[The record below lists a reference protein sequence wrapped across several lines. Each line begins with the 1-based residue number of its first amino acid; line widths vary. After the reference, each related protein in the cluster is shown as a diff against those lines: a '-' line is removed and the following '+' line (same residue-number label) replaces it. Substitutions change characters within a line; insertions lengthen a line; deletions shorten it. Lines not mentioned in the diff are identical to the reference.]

1 MIQEKLE
8 GEGLGVFALLVYFG
22 LGMLIP
28 AVAFWKFA
36 KQLGFIRYNI
46 TMSLFLLM
54 MGVIVKIVLRLMF
67 NIKYILQTPWFNI

>member
-1 MIQEKLE
+1 MSLPNW
-8 GEGLGVFALLVYFG
+8 LGIFALLIYFG

-46 TMSLFLLM
+46 TMCLFLLM
-54 MGVIVKIVLRLMF
+54 MGVLVKIALRLMF